1 MANGLTENEQKQL
14 LKNKKMKT
22 KLIITAA
29 LIFAASFLASASA
42 PKRMLTFYDSM
53 GRKLSM
59 PVKAEEEIDVSPFD
73 SQAKFKSLRSSE
85 VNRTFDLSDITKPEA
100 EDTDVP
106 FDLEYIYK
114 QATK

>member
-1 MANGLTENEQKQL
+1 
-14 LKNKKMKT
+14 MKT

-29 LIFAASFLASASA
+29 LIFSASFLASASA

-59 PVKAEEEIDVSPFD
+59 PVKAEEEIEAFPFD
-73 SQAKFKSLRSSE
+73 GQAEFKSLRSME
-85 VNRTFDLSDITKPEA
+85 VNRTFDLSGITKPEA
-100 EDTDVP
+100 EDSDIP
-106 FDLEYIYK
+106 FDLEYIFK